1 MTGMTRRAWMATLGL
16 APLAGGLVAWAE
28 ERPGNQ
34 QRQWEAIEPREL
46 IRRRHFP
53 NVELITHQRQKVRFY
68 DDLIKDKKVVLNLM
82 YVNCEGICMS
92 VTANLVRVQELLR
105 KYGRNDV
112 FFYSITIKPEED
124 TPEVLEEYAN
134 SHHVGPGWLFVTG
147 TSADIELIRHQLR
160 FVDVDPAVD
169 ANKSNHIGMVRYGNE
184 PQVRWA
190 ACPGQANPEHIART
204 MLWDLG

>member
-1 MTGMTRRAWMATLGL
+1 MAGMTRRTWIATLGL
-16 APLAGGLVAWAE
+16 APMAGGLVAWAE
-28 ERPGNQ
+28 ERPKGQ
-34 QRQWEAIEPREL
+34 HRQWEAIEPREL

-53 NVELITHQRQKVRFY
+53 NVELITHERRNVRFY

-82 YVNCEGICMS
+82 YVNCEGICVP
-92 VTANLVRVQELLR
+92 VTANLVRVQKLLR
-105 KYGRNDV
+105 EYGRSDV

-124 TPEVLEEYAN
+124 TPEVLEQYAAG
-134 SHHVGPGWLFVTG
+134 HHVGPGWLFLTG
-147 TSADIELIRHQLR
+147 KSVDVELIRHQLR

-169 ANKSNHIGMVRYGNE
+169 ANKSNHIGMIRFGNE
-184 PQVRWA
+184 PHVRWA

>member
-1 MTGMTRRAWMATLGL
+1 MTEMTRRSWMAALGL

-28 ERPGNQ
+28 KRPKGQ
-34 QRQWEAIEPREL
+34 QRQWEASEPREL

-53 NVELITHQRQKVRFY
+53 NVELITHERRKVRFY

-82 YVNCEGICMS
+82 YVNCEGVCVP
-92 VTANLVRVQELLR
+92 VTANLVRVQKLLR
-105 KYGRNDV
+105 EYGRSDV

-134 SHHVGPGWLFVTG
+134 RHHVGPEWLFLTG
-147 TSADIELIRHQLR
+147 ASADIELIRHQLR
-160 FVDVDPAVD
+160 FVDIDPAVD
-169 ANKSNHIGMVRYGNE
+169 ANKSNHIGMVRFGNE

-204 MLWDLG
+204 MLWDLV